1 MTHERSELGLNPST
15 SKVKSIEDFELRTG
29 FGFNFQIL
37 STSHTFSFSEVSV
50 YSRVR
55 IRSISLG
62 YCDN

>member
-1 MTHERSELGLNPST
+1 VTRKRSELGLNPST
-15 SKVKSIEDFELRTG
+15 SEVKSIEDFELRTG
-29 FGFNFQIL
+29 SGFKFQIL

-55 IRSISLG
+55 MLSISLG